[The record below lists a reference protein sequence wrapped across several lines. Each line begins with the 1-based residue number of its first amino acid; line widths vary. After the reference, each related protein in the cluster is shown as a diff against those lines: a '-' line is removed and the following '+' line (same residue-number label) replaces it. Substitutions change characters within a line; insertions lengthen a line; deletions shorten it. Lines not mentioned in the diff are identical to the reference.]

1 MGIGKWVGRAILG
14 GGGASGLVEQA
25 ASVAKEY
32 IEDPDLRNKIIS
44 EIIKADTELK
54 IERTKAKTIPWVD
67 ALHKMSRVILAAMLM
82 TVYLVLKLRGIDVEL
97 TELVTVAAPAGLY
110 TVMKGRG
117 K

>member
-1 MGIGKWVGRAILG
+1 MGIGRMIGRAILG
-14 GGGASGLVEQA
+14 GGGAGGLVEHA

-32 IEDPDLRNKIIS
+32 IEDPDVRNQVIQKII
-44 EIIKADTELK
+44 EADTQLK
-54 IERTKAKTIPWVD
+54 IERTKATTIPWVD

-82 TVYLVLKLRGIDVEL
+82 SVYLVLKLLGIDVEL